1 MMVAAALLGWSLGY
15 GIAAVTRSEDGSA
28 LYVPIPKRFRRFVRR

>member
-1 MMVAAALLGWSLGY
+1 MMVTAAILGWSLGY
-15 GIAAVTRSEDGSA
+15 GLAAVTRSEDGCA